1 MKNKKILI
9 CIFSYNVEDYI
20 DKVFKNLKKYKHL
33 NKSILFINDCSTDK
47 TKEKINNIKKKNNK
61 TKIVIINNKTNKGYG
76 GNYKIAIKFALK
88 NNFQKLIF
96 LHGDNQYPASK
107 ISKLIK
113 YLDTSDL
120 TFGSRISNKNSS
132 YKNMPRLKLYVNKV
146 LTFFINLLF
155 NVNFSEYFSGFRGFK
170 LDKLKKIKIQKLSN
184 SYPIE
189 QQIHYIFI
197 KKKFKIKEFPIP
209 TVYEDQISRI
219 PPIKY
224 VLTVMFN
231 AIYLALLK

>member
-1 MKNKKILI
+1 
-9 CIFSYNVEDYI
+9 
-20 DKVFKNLKKYKHL
+20 
-33 NKSILFINDCSTDK
+33 
-47 TKEKINNIKKKNNK
+47 
-61 TKIVIINNKTNKGYG
+61 
-76 GNYKIAIKFALK
+76 
-88 NNFQKLIF
+88 
-96 LHGDNQYPASK
+96 
-107 ISKLIK
+107 
-113 YLDTSDL
+113 
-120 TFGSRISNKNSS
+120 
-132 YKNMPRLKLYVNKV
+132 MPRLKLYVNKV

-197 KKKFKIKEFPIP
+197 KKNYKIKEFPIP

-224 VLTVMFN
+224 VLTVIYN